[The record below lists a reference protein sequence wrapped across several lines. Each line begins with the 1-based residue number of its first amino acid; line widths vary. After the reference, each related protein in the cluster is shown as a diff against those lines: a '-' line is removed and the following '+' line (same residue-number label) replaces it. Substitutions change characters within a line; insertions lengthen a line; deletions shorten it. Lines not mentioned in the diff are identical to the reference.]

1 MGLAMT
7 PATSGITS
15 ALPAAQQGV
24 ASALNDLSREVG
36 GAVGIAVLASLLT
49 AGYRGHLQLA
59 HLPAAQAGQA
69 RSSVAVAARMG
80 GAVAAQAHSAFADG
94 MHLAL
99 YVTAGIVI
107 AAAAAI
113 ATLLRGQR

>member
-1 MGLAMT
+1 
-7 PATSGITS
+7 
-15 ALPAAQQGV
+15 
-24 ASALNDLSREVG
+24 
-36 GAVGIAVLASLLT
+36 
-49 AGYRGHLQLA
+49 
-59 HLPAAQAGQA
+59 
-69 RSSVAVAARMG
+69 MG